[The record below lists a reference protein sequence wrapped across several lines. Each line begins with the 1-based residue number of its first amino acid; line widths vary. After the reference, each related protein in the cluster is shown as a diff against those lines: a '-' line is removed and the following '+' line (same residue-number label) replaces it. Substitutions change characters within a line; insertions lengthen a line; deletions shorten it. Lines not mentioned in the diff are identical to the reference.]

1 MATPSSAAPDAAPD
15 AVPADPVLALT
26 APGGPFAL
34 AEEDVLGVPLR
45 VLVDRPRSLTAF
57 VERAGRFGDREY
69 LVHEERRV
77 TFAEHVRDVA
87 STAHAFRD
95 RYGIGPGDRVAILAA
110 NRPEWLTA
118 FQATAALGA
127 IAVGMNGWWAADEI
141 RYAVADCAPALLVA
155 DRRRLDRLGG
165 AAAAARELGVPVLEI
180 ETEFAALTAHART
193 AELPPGAADEDDAAL
208 ILYTSGTTGRPK
220 GAVLTHRNVV
230 AMQNLQALL
239 AARATAHLP
248 AAAVAQAPPGR
259 WLVNSPFFHVSGLLA
274 GAVAALAG
282 GHTMVLY
289 GGRFE
294 VPRLLDLIERE
305 RCTTWS
311 LVPTVG
317 WRVVDHPDTPTRDL
331 TSIVRLG
338 GGSAAFSPELVRR
351 LQEVFPNAKG
361 AIGVGYGLTESGGV
375 ATTAGAAQLEGEP
388 GAIGTAVPTVEVT
401 VHHEDGTRQPDGVE
415 GELWIRSPLVMR
427 GYWRN
432 EAATAQA
439 LTPDRRLRTGDLGY
453 ARDGRFHLATRRSD
467 LILRGGENVYPAE
480 IEHCLDAHPEVA
492 ESVVVGVPHP
502 EWGEEVK
509 AIVVPAPGSTITAE
523 RLGAHVAE
531 RLAHF
536 KVPAHWELRTEPLPR
551 TPTGKVIR
559 AVATGA
565 KPADLVEE

>member
-1 MATPSSAAPDAAPD
+1 MATSSSAGPAAAAP
-15 AVPADPVLALT
+15 DPVLAALT
-26 APGGPFAL
+26 APDGPFAL
-34 AEEDVLGVPLR
+34 VEEDVLGVPLR
-45 VLVDRPRSLTAF
+45 VLAERPRSITTF
-57 VERAGRFGDREY
+57 VERARGFGDREY
-69 LVHEERRV
+69 LVHEDRRI
-77 TFAEHVRDVA
+77 TFTRHVRDVA
-87 STAHAFRD
+87 STAHALRERF
-95 RYGIGPGDRVAILAA
+95 GVGPGDRVAILAA

-118 FQATAALGA
+118 FQAAAALGA

-141 RYAVADCAPALLVA
+141 RYAVADCAPTVLIA
-155 DRRRLDRLGG
+155 DRRRLERLGG
-165 AAAAARELGVPVLEI
+165 AVAAAGELGLPVVEM
-180 ETEFAALTAHART
+180 ERDFAALTEYAPDAD
-193 AELPPGAADEDDAAL
+193 LPPGAADEDDPAL

-239 AARATAHLP
+239 AARASAHLP
-248 AAAVAQAPPGR
+248 AAARVQAPPGR

-282 GHTMVLY
+282 GQTMVLY
-289 GGRFE
+289 AGRFE
-294 VPRLLDLIERE
+294 VPRLLELIERE

-311 LVPTVG
+311 LVPTLG
-317 WRVVDHPDTPTRDL
+317 WRVVNHPDTARHDL
-331 TSIVRLG
+331 SSIVRLG

-351 LQEVFPNAKG
+351 LQEVFPGAKG
-361 AIGVGYGLTESGGV
+361 ALGVGYGLTESGGV
-375 ATTAGAAQLEGEP
+375 ATTAGAAQLEDEP

-401 VHHEDGTRQPDGVE
+401 IRHEDGGEQPDGVE

-432 EAATAQA
+432 EEATAKA
-439 LTPDRRLRTGDLGY
+439 LTPDRWLRTGDLGF
-453 ARDGRFHLATRRSD
+453 ARAGRFHLATRRSD

-480 IEHCLDAHPEVA
+480 IEHCLDAHPDVA

-509 AIVVPAPGSTITAE
+509 AIVVPAQGSPITAAE
-523 RLGAHVAE
+523 LGAYVAE

-536 KVPAHWELRTEPLPR
+536 KVPAHWELRAEPLPR

-559 AVATGA
+559 AVATGGR
-565 KPADLVEE
+565 PADLVEE

>member
-1 MATPSSAAPDAAPD
+1 MATISSAVPDDALAAM
-15 AVPADPVLALT
+15 T

-34 AEEDVLGVPLR
+34 VEEDVLGVPMR
-45 VLVDRPRSLTAF
+45 VLADRPRSLTAF
-57 VERAGRFGDREY
+57 VERAARFGDREF
-69 LVHEERRV
+69 LVYEDRRIG
-77 TFAEHVRDVA
+77 FAEHVRDIA
-87 STAHAFRD
+87 STALALRE

-110 NRPEWLTA
+110 NRPEWLTV

-127 IAVGMNGWWAADEI
+127 ITVGMNGWWAADEI
-141 RYAVADCAPALLVA
+141 RYGVRDCAPKLLVA
-155 DRRRLDRLGG
+155 DRRRLERLGG
-165 AAAAARELGVPVLEI
+165 ASEAARSLGVPVVEI
-180 ETEFAALTAHART
+180 EADCAALAAYAPA
-193 AELPPGAADEDDAAL
+193 AELPPGAADEDDPAL

-230 AMQNLQALL
+230 GMQNLQALL
-239 AARATAHLP
+239 AARATAHVP
-248 AAAVAQAPPGR
+248 AEVLAQAPPGR

-282 GHTMVLY
+282 GQTMVLY
-289 GGRFE
+289 SGRFE
-294 VPRLLDLIERE
+294 VPALLELIERE

-311 LVPTVG
+311 LVPTLG
-317 WRVVDHPDTPTRDL
+317 WRVANHPDTPKYDL
-331 TSIVRLG
+331 SSITRLG

-361 AIGVGYGLTESGGV
+361 AFGVGYGLTESGGV
-375 ATTAGAAQLEGEP
+375 ATTAGVRQLEGEP
-388 GAIGTAVPTVEVT
+388 GAIGVAVPTVEVT
-401 VHHEDGTRQPDGVE
+401 VHDQDGTRQPDGVE

-432 EAATAQA
+432 DEATAKA

-453 ARDGRFHLATRRSD
+453 TREGRLYLATRRSD

-509 AIVVPAPGSTITAE
+509 AIVVPARGATLTAE
-523 RLGAHVAE
+523 RLGAYVAE

-536 KVPAHWELRTEPLPR
+536 KVPAYWELRDEPLPR

-565 KPADLVEE
+565 KQADLVEE

>member
-1 MATPSSAAPDAAPD
+1 MATTNSAAPAPDAAL
-15 AVPADPVLALT
+15 LALT

-34 AEEDVLGVPLR
+34 VEEDVLGVPLR
-45 VLVDRPRSLTAF
+45 VLADRPRSITAF
-57 VERAGRFGDREY
+57 VERARRFGDREY
-69 LVHEERRV
+69 LVYEDRRIG
-77 TFAEHVRDVA
+77 FAEHVRDIA
-87 STAHAFRD
+87 STALALRE

-110 NRPEWLTA
+110 NRPEWLTV
-118 FQATAALGA
+118 FQAAAALGA
-127 IAVGMNGWWAADEI
+127 ITVGMNGWWAADEI
-141 RYAVADCAPALLVA
+141 RYGVRDCAPALLVA
-155 DRRRLDRLGG
+155 DRRRLERLGG
-165 AAAAARELGVPVLEI
+165 ASEAERSLGVPVLEI
-180 ETEFAALTAHART
+180 EAQCAALAAYAPD
-193 AELPPGAADEDDAAL
+193 AELPPGAADEDDPAL

-248 AAAVAQAPPGR
+248 AEVLAQAPPGR

-282 GHTMVLY
+282 GQTMVLY
-289 GGRFE
+289 SGRFE

-311 LVPTVG
+311 LVPTLG
-317 WRVVDHPDTPTRDL
+317 WRVANHPDTPRYDL
-331 TSIVRLG
+331 SSVTRLG

-361 AIGVGYGLTESGGV
+361 ALGVGYGLTESGGV
-375 ATTAGAAQLEGEP
+375 ATTAGAAQLQEEP
-388 GAIGTAVPTVEVT
+388 GAIGAAVPTVEVT
-401 VHHEDGTRQPDGVE
+401 VHDQDGRPQPEGVE
-415 GELWIRSPLVMR
+415 GELWIRSPLVML
-427 GYWRN
+427 GYWGN
-432 EAATAQA
+432 DEATAKA

-453 ARDGRFHLATRRSD
+453 TRNGRFHLATRRSD

-480 IEHCLDAHPEVA
+480 IEHCLDAHPDVA

-509 AIVVPAPGSTITAE
+509 AIVVPAPGAVLTAE
-523 RLGAHVAE
+523 LLGAYVAE